1 MGCVKVRERS
11 NRPHRRSTWAKNSKN
26 HRFLTVFQLLRS
38 RTLTHPNEIKT
49 VYGHALARLPRK
61 ISAGSAHRGASSRP
75 RRRSTW
81 INWPKTAKI
90 IGFFLLH
97 FEPLFTDPN
106 INLQMSIWYQKNS
119 TPLAVQHVE
128 GFHHTSTLVK
138 DNGGVKCDTNR
149 ESPCRYRHSN

>member
-1 MGCVKVRERS
+1 MS
-11 NRPHRRSTWAKNSKN
+11 
-26 HRFLTVFQLLRS
+26 LILLF
-38 RTLTHPNEIKT
+38 P
-49 VYGHALARLPRK
+49 ALARAK
-61 ISAGSAHRGASSRP
+61 TGKKWFFNCCAHVPQRIPTKFTLFVAMPKPVYHVKFQPDRPTGGRAVGRGVGQPGLIGQKRQKSSVF
-75 RRRSTW
+75 
-81 INWPKTAKI
+81 
-90 IGFFLLH
+90 FFLLH

-149 ESPCRYRHSN
+149 ESPCIKRPDKIKNNL